1 MTPPESAVGTSQP
14 ERIRRAELAGPRR
27 RFPRMHGPS
36 WPLGLLAIAS
46 LLLLSGCGML
56 DPHKVKMYQGAPLP
70 ESEVSVLRGAYSTK
84 PQSNNVEEV
93 TCWASAC
100 TFAIDGATP
109 HGKGGDGYSDYG
121 WSHPPE
127 PQEVEW
133 GAGDYDFYLVPGVH
147 TIGASTSYF
156 LADNRKG
163 LEGLRTKH
171 LFAHGRLQYD
181 FQKGDRYQIAVRIAG
196 FRRLAGRRVLCAIS
210 LWLQRVNPDGS
221 VQDAAQFET
230 IKRQRPKED
239 SGPGILF

>member
-1 MTPPESAVGTSQP
+1 
-14 ERIRRAELAGPRR
+14 
-27 RFPRMHGPS
+27 
-36 WPLGLLAIAS
+36 
-46 LLLLSGCGML
+46 
-56 DPHKVKMYQGAPLP
+56 MYQEAPLP

-147 TIGASTSYF
+147 TVGVSTRYF

-196 FRRLAGRRVLCAIS
+196 FRLCSPCKFSLLTLISRRPPRICMQVQ
-210 LWLQRVNPDGS
+210 LQVSPLTIGTNEPPDFTCCSANTPALSNPPS
-221 VQDAAQFET
+221 PSPP
-230 IKRQRPKED
+230 RP
-239 SGPGILF
+239 

>member
-1 MTPPESAVGTSQP
+1 MRLFTDSSPTHQLSLSATR
-14 ERIRRAELAGPRR
+14 E
-27 RFPRMHGPS
+27 
-36 WPLGLLAIAS
+36 
-46 LLLLSGCGML
+46 
-56 DPHKVKMYQGAPLP
+56 GA
-70 ESEVSVLRGAYSTK
+70 R
-84 PQSNNVEEV
+84 
-93 TCWASAC
+93 
-100 TFAIDGATP
+100 ATP

-147 TIGASTSYF
+147 TIGVSTRYF

-196 FRRLAGRRVLCAIS
+196 FRRSAGAQVRCAIS

-230 IKRQRPKED
+230 IKHQRPEED
-239 SGPGILF
+239 SGTGILF